1 MSDQTMTNRKEF
13 FEKIIGAIEKTGIA
27 YMLSG
32 SVGSGF
38 YGQPRATNDIDIVID
53 PSQKQLSDFIQLLGN
68 DCYINPTAAL
78 QALADRSMFNVIDIH
93 SGWKADF
100 IIRKKRTYSQQE
112 FARRKNVIFG
122 QLNVWVLS
130 PEDSI
135 LSKLEWS
142 KKIQSQIQYNDA
154 MGIMVVQK
162 DRLDFDYLR
171 KWAKELGLTETLEQL
186 VREIEA

>member
-1 MSDQTMTNRKEF
+1 MTSRKEF
-13 FEKIIGAIEKTGIA
+13 FEKIIGAMGKTGIA

-53 PSQKQLSDFIQLLGN
+53 PSQKQLSDFIHLLGN
-68 DCYINPTAAL
+68 DCYINETAAL
-78 QALADRSMFNVIDIH
+78 QALANRSMFNVIDIH

-100 IIRKKRTYSQQE
+100 IIRKKRPYSQQE
-112 FARRKNVIFG
+112 FARRKTVVFG

-142 KKIQSQIQYNDA
+142 KNSQSQIQYNDA
-154 MGIMVVQK
+154 KGILLIQK
-162 DRLDFDYLR
+162 DRIDLDYLR
-171 KWAKELGLTETLEQL
+171 KWAEELGLAEMLEQL
-186 VREIEA
+186 IREINL

>member
-1 MSDQTMTNRKEF
+1 MTNRKEF
-13 FEKIIGAIEKTGIA
+13 FEKIIGAMEKTGIA

-53 PSQKQLSDFIQLLGN
+53 PSQKQLSDFIHLLGN
-68 DCYINPTAAL
+68 DCYVNQAAAL
-78 QALADRSMFNVIDIH
+78 QALTDRTMFNVIDIH

-100 IIRKKRTYSQQE
+100 IFRKKRAYSQQE
-112 FARRKNVIFG
+112 FARRKTVVFG

-142 KKIQSQIQYNDA
+142 KNSQSQI
-154 MGIMVVQK
+154 
-162 DRLDFDYLR
+162 
-171 KWAKELGLTETLEQL
+171 
-186 VREIEA
+186 